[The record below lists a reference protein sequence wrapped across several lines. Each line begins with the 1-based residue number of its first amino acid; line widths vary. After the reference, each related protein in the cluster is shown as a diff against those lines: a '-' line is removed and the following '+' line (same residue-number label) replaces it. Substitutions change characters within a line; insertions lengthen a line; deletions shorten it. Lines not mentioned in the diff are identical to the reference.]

1 MRETRST
8 QRIGRLRKAR
18 YAIRRGA
25 VPAVLLL
32 LAGAIALGDYVGL
45 FGRIPPPDFPRY
57 HNREVRVTNIVDGD
71 TLDVGLYD
79 PLNDKSTTRIRL
91 WGVDTPETVKPNT
104 PPQHFGP
111 EATSATRRWCKGKTV
126 TLRLVKGDTRGKY
139 KRLLAYVVLPNGQT
153 LNDRLVAEG
162 YAYADPR
169 YDHPRREEY
178 RRLQARAVRDGRGL
192 WKNVTP
198 DDLPYYFHGQL
209 PQPALPGDGN
219 NPTSLRRPPRTLP
232 AGADPGRS
240 RASLGYFPDVDS
252 PGRSDGP
259 AGSSAVCGCHG
270 S

>member
-1 MRETRST
+1 MRDTRPN
-8 QRIGRLRKAR
+8 QRISRSRKAR

-45 FGRIPPPDFPRY
+45 FGRIPGPDFPRY
-57 HNREVRVTNIVDGD
+57 HNRELRVTNIVDGD

-79 PLNDKSTTRIRL
+79 PLNDETDTRIRL

-111 EATSATRRWCKGKTV
+111 QATAATRRWCKGKTV
-126 TLRLVKGDTRGKY
+126 TLKLVKGDTRGKY
-139 KRLLAYVVLPNGQT
+139 KRLLAYVVLPDGQT

-169 YDHPRREEY
+169 YDHPRRERY
-178 RRLQARAVRDGRGL
+178 LRLQAQAVRDRRGL
-192 WKNVTP
+192 WKDVTP
-198 DDLPYYFHGQL
+198 DDLPYYFHGTL
-209 PQPALPGDGN
+209 PEAAPPADANQPSAVREPL
-219 NPTSLRRPPRTLP
+219 RTLR
-232 AGADPGRS
+232 GGVDRGRS
-240 RASLGYFPDVDS
+240 PASLGCFPGVDS
-252 PGRSDGP
+252 PGRSVEP
-259 AGSSAVCGCHG
+259 AGSSVAYGCPG